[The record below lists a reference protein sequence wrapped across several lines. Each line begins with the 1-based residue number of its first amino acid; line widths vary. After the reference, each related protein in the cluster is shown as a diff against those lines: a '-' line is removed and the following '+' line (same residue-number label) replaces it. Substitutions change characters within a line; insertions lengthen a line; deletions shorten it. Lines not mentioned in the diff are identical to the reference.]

1 MSLEFHD
8 FVVVVAA
15 LDAGWS
21 RATTGEA
28 GDYVAEVWGRIDETH
43 GTLARAVSSF
53 ATELSFNHEAWLE
66 GRNEAGLLLPHL
78 HESLEKRL
86 FSVQSWLPF
95 GHLDCLSLFAVD
107 DVDAAHVVVGRYDKT
122 VEEVTTAFCPKM
134 ETFRNP
140 LPETFERYEVNPAH
154 VGSGRELFV
163 DFLDLMHDREDRSG
177 ESPHVLLSSPIQRE
191 RPLALLTRLRLY
203 PLLTMGR
210 ALTGLEAIYRLAAET
225 FVQANKELLERCA
238 WDKATDAALYSK
250 EDVQNTRLCFL
261 DLQDEE
267 EIGILL
273 TGNNYTVMMAL
284 IAALQ
289 KLTVESLLSRE
300 AEAAAILFG
309 CRAVREV
316 LGIGQVP
323 AEQLL
328 EILRK
333 RIGNCHLFRWS
344 RSVAS
349 VAPHLAR
356 GGETN
361 DTDTVPTGF
370 LAVDTLVGLMPGHKA
385 DAECILQTI
394 GSAESQLIDSYGGI
408 PYKLH
413 LLGMNDLFLHWERSS
428 APGEDVLDPSMP
440 KDLITVGDAIKL
452 WPDLLESVKNDPERG
467 ARRNFTAWE
476 SLVSIPVP
484 EGSLF
489 HEEIT
494 GNHECVLHKLML
506 DLKKCARLACMD
518 DGKLREKTRKAG
530 FPAPS
535 TRPLIL
541 LCQSF
546 SQVLTNPLI
555 FDVVLDYVDLIE
567 TLAHAV
573 TSDSLHSDRD
583 RPDHYTTRPPWEV
596 VEQLGLLLGAIDDAF
611 ELRLRRIYPED
622 AVRDWSLDLRS
633 QNHQVFLAA
642 DAVLKC
648 AIAVFRK
655 DVLGVHREK
664 VPGHPDAE
672 TVRRVLG
679 VVLRLGYHSGMSATE
694 LKALRLPI
702 KYGDKTNVARLAI
715 FNADFPHLRS
725 ILVYADF
732 FHESFHLIFE
742 EMTSIEL
749 RGSRLAAP
757 EDIFR
762 ITRQSRTEG
771 QPEADPDIAVAVR
784 EIFVHMMMLL
794 FIFDGDREL
803 LLRDHLEG
811 LSNSDALGDPSVLR
825 DLNSVAPVE
834 KFRESEESEK
844 EKRCREERTRR
855 FARLV
860 FDALAPLLWLESVL
874 GEKWQTQFTAV
885 DLCRLQGSPDPGIS
899 STIAT
904 FTRESWRRLE
914 ANRGSFADFDW
925 IFPPNDEKKAQEA
938 RSTFE
943 GEMGWLYTHTVES
956 MAGMWESARAVF
968 AHHVTR
974 LVAESFGSAQD
985 QIVAHEVRKKPEDR
999 VKKFLRNTNSAI
1011 LADQVAERYREL
1023 QSVVDENILDGWAGE
1038 DPAEAY
1044 SSMANR
1050 RNGRVSISEGEAID
1064 ANLIVRRSLY
1074 HYLHLY
1080 REKTNLVR
1088 ILPRTLEGRI
1098 DRECLKR
1105 RPHEIF
1111 LLDRTAVNHF
1121 CCVPAERRKRTG
1133 RDIAVLKT
1141 MWAIAGRNR
1150 ARRLA
1155 WLVQQTRKDQALQ
1168 GT

>member
-21 RATTGEA
+21 RAATGEA
-28 GDYVAEVWGRIDETH
+28 GDYATEVWGRVDETH
-43 GTLARAVSSF
+43 GTLARAVGSF
-53 ATELSFNHEAWLE
+53 ATELSLNHEAWLE
-66 GRNEAGLLLPHL
+66 GRSKSGSVLSDL
-78 HESLEKRL
+78 HQPLEKRL

-107 DVDAAHVVVGRYDKT
+107 DIDAAHVVVGRYDKT

-140 LPETFERYEVNPAH
+140 SSETIERYGVAPVDAG
-154 VGSGRELFV
+154 VGREIFV
-163 DFLDLMHDREDRSG
+163 DFLDLMHDRIERSG
-177 ESPHVLLSSPIQRE
+177 ESPHLLESSSIQRA
-191 RPLALLTRLRLY
+191 RPLALLTRIRLY

-210 ALTGLEAIYRLAAET
+210 ALTALEAIYRLAAET
-225 FVQANKELLERCA
+225 VVVAHKELLERCA
-238 WDKATDAALYSK
+238 HEEATDAALYSK
-250 EDVQNTRLCFL
+250 EDVRNTRLCFL

-267 EIGILL
+267 EIGVFL
-273 TGNNYTVMMAL
+273 TGNNFTAMMAL

-289 KLTVESLLSRE
+289 KLTVERLLTCE

-316 LGIGQVP
+316 MEIGQVP
-323 AEQLL
+323 ADRLR
-328 EILRK
+328 EILRE

-356 GGETN
+356 GCGKEES
-361 DTDTVPTGF
+361 DAVPSGF
-370 LAVDTLVGLMPGHKA
+370 LAVDTLVGLMPGHQA

-394 GSAESQLIDSYGGI
+394 GSAESQLRSGYKGT
-408 PYKLH
+408 PYRLH
-413 LLGMNDLFLHWERSS
+413 LLGMNDLLLRWERSS
-428 APGEDVLDPSMP
+428 EPGNAASKRSMP
-440 KDLITVGDAIKL
+440 RDLIAVGDAIKL
-452 WPDLLESVKNDPERG
+452 WPELLESVNRDPARG
-467 ARRNFTAWE
+467 GRRNFTAWE
-476 SLVSIPVP
+476 SLVSIPIP
-484 EGSLF
+484 EGPLF

-518 DGKLREKTRKAG
+518 DGKIREKTRKAG

-573 TSDSLHSDRD
+573 TSESLHSDRD

-757 EDIFR
+757 EDIFG

-825 DLNSVAPVE
+825 DLNRAAPAEGV
-834 KFRESEESEK
+834 RESDESEK
-844 EKRCREERTRR
+844 ERRCREERTRR

-860 FDALAPLLWLESVL
+860 FDALAPVLWLESVL
-874 GEKWQTQFTAV
+874 GKTWQSEFTAV
-885 DLCRLQGSPDPGIS
+885 DLCRLQGSPELGIA
-899 STIAT
+899 STIAN
-904 FTRESWRRLE
+904 FTRESWRRVE
-914 ANRGSFADFDW
+914 SNRGAFADFDW
-925 IFPPNDEKKAQEA
+925 IFPPNDPGKAQEA
-938 RSTFE
+938 RSIFE

-974 LVAESFGSAQD
+974 LVAESFGPDQG
-985 QIVAHEVRKKPEDR
+985 QIVANEGEKKPEER
-999 VKKFLRNTNSAI
+999 VRKFLRKTNATI
-1011 LADQVAERYREL
+1011 LADQVAERYKEL
-1023 QSVVDENILDGWAGE
+1023 QSDVDKNILDGWAGE

-1050 RNGRVSISEGEAID
+1050 RNGRVLIFEGEAID

-1074 HYLHLY
+1074 HYLNLY
-1080 REKTNLVR
+1080 RKKTTVER
-1088 ILPRTLEGRI
+1088 TLPRTTEGRI
-1098 DRECLKR
+1098 DRDCLR
-1105 RPHEIF
+1105 IRAHEIF

-1155 WLVQQTRKDQALQ
+1155 WLVQQTRKDPASQA
-1168 GT
+1168 T